1 MTRMELV
8 DIQDGPGAVS
18 VLAAQAAAYAS
29 GCNTTRA
36 FRLILLLLF
45 LNPLGNLSLAWGLKH
60 FPETLSADPV
70 VYLLAIL
77 NPFAALGIGMLVLAF
92 LTRMVLFSVADLSFM
107 LPLTAAGYVVSACYG
122 KVFLN
127 EHISSQRWLG
137 IALIFIG
144 IALVGTTSSK
154 TTGEFPETAAASG
167 SI

>member
-1 MTRMELV
+1 MGLV
-8 DIQDGPGAVS
+8 NMQEAPGAVS
-18 VLAAQAAAYAS
+18 VLAAETAANAS
-29 GCNTTRA
+29 DCNTARA
-36 FRLILLLLF
+36 FRLILLLLC

-60 FPETLSADPV
+60 FPETLAADPV
-70 VYLLAIL
+70 AYLLAIV

-107 LPLTAAGYVVSACYG
+107 LPLTATGYVITAFYG
-122 KVFLN
+122 KLFLG

-144 IALVGTTSSK
+144 IAFVGTTSAK
-154 TTGEFPETAAASG
+154 TTREFPETATANG